1 MGIAKTISVLAV
13 VVIGSLLARKYVF
26 DETQR
31 RRLALCF
38 KTGLVTLFEWAI
50 PLAFEKLAE
59 IATATRKLT

>member
-1 MGIAKTISVLAV
+1 MGIAKTISVAA
-13 VVIGSLLARKYVF
+13 VVIGFLLAWKYAF
-26 DETQR
+26 DERQR

-59 IATATRKLT
+59 IATARKRLT